1 MKLKSGSLFFLFLLI
16 SGWSVL
22 AATTARAQI
31 IWDKPK
37 TEPPLAN
44 PYTLGVS
51 REQIMKVTTEV
62 LKGCSIPIDTE
73 LTKPVDGRIVT
84 KYEVFS
90 KGVTARNDLEH
101 VATPPASET
110 RNWTRARYYL
120 EIIAL
125 PLDEKRSQ
133 LQVIVHLQ
141 GMVSDFTGSK
151 WIDVPSNGTLEDDV
165 LRGLSSKILGIDL
178 SLKTSSGRT
187 GRRIFNCEY

>member
-1 MKLKSGSLFFLFLLI
+1 MKLKSGSFFFLFVFI
-16 SGWSVL
+16 SGWAGL
-22 AATTARAQI
+22 TAKTVSAQI
-31 IWDKPK
+31 VWDKPK

-44 PYTLGVS
+44 PYTIGVA
-51 REQIMKVTTEV
+51 RDQIVKAASEIF
-62 LKGCSIPIDTE
+62 KGCSIPVDTDRTS
-73 LTKPVDGRIVT
+73 LADGRVVT

-90 KGVTARNDLEH
+90 KGITVRNDLEH
-101 VATPPASET
+101 VATPPASEI

-133 LQVIVHLQ
+133 LQVIAHIQ
-141 GMVSDFTGSK
+141 GMVSDFSGSK
-151 WIDVPSNGTLEDDV
+151 WIDVPSNGSLEDDV

-178 SLKTSSGRT
+178 NVKTSSGRS